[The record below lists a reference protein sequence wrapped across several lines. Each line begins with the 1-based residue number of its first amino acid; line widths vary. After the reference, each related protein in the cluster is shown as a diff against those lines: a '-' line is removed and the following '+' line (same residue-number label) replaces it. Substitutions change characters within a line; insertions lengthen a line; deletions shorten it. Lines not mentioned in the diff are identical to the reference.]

1 MKKMLSLLVC
11 GMLVVGMVGCDSTED
26 IAEDAYND
34 AKDKV
39 EDNAEPVEEPKDEV
53 VEPEVVEEKER
64 ANKEALASDLE
75 STIANSMGANYEV
88 AAVID
93 DNGDCN
99 IAIAD
104 TTTIY
109 SGYDKETI
117 KSLSKQYG
125 LESGAIGIQENAETV
140 FVNAGYTNMNVTLMI
155 TGADYVPFMVVMHGI
170 ATYY

>member
-11 GMLVVGMVGCDSTED
+11 GMLVIGMVGCDSTED
-26 IAEDAYND
+26 IAEDAYSD

-39 EDNAEPVEEPKDEV
+39 EDTAEPVEEPKDDV
-53 VEPEVVEEKER
+53 VEPELVEEKER

-88 AAVID
+88 AVVID

-99 IAIAD
+99 IGIAD

>member
-11 GMLVVGMVGCDSTED
+11 GMLVIGMVGCDSTED

-39 EDNAEPVEEPKDEV
+39 EDTAEPVEEPKDEV
-53 VEPEVVEEKER
+53 VEPELVEEKER

-88 AAVID
+88 AVVID

-99 IAIAD
+99 IGIAD
-104 TTTIY
+104 TTTVY

-125 LESGAIGIQENAETV
+125 LESGAIGIQENAERV
-140 FVNAGYTNMNVTLMI
+140 FVNAGYTDMNVTLMI

>member
-11 GMLVVGMVGCDSTED
+11 GMLVIGMVGCDSTED

-39 EDNAEPVEEPKDEV
+39 EDTAEPVEEPKDEV
-53 VEPEVVEEKER
+53 VEPELVEEKER

-88 AAVID
+88 AVVID

-99 IAIAD
+99 IGIAD

-125 LESGAIGIQENAETV
+125 LESGAISIQENAETV

>member
-11 GMLVVGMVGCDSTED
+11 GMLVVGMIGCESTED
-26 IAEDAYND
+26 TA
-34 AKDKV
+34 V
-39 EDNAEPVEEPKDEV
+39 EDNAVPMEDTAEPVEEPKDEV
-53 VEPEVVEEKER
+53 VEPGPTDEEVR
-64 ANKEALASDLE
+64 ANKEALAKQVE
-75 STIANSMGANYEV
+75 TTIANSMGSNYEV

-93 DNGDCN
+93 DDGNCN
-99 IAIAD
+99 IGIAD

-117 KSLSKQYG
+117 KAMSKQYG

>member
-39 EDNAEPVEEPKDEV
+39 EDTTEPVEEPKDEV
-53 VEPEVVEEKER
+53 VEPELVEEKER

-88 AAVID
+88 AVVID

-99 IAIAD
+99 IGIAD

>member
-11 GMLVVGMVGCDSTED
+11 GMLVVGMIGCESAED
-26 IAEDAYND
+26 TAEDAYEA

-39 EDNAEPVEEPKDEV
+39 EDTAEPAEEPKDEV
-53 VEPEVVEEKER
+53 VEPEIVDEKER

-88 AAVID
+88 AVVID

-99 IAIAD
+99 IGIAD

>member
-11 GMLVVGMVGCDSTED
+11 GMLVFGMVGCDSTED

-53 VEPEVVEEKER
+53 VEPEIVDEKER

-88 AAVID
+88 AVVID

-99 IAIAD
+99 IGIAD
-104 TTTIY
+104 TTTVY

>member
-39 EDNAEPVEEPKDEV
+39 EDTAEPAEEPEDEV
-53 VEPEVVEEKER
+53 VEPELVEEKER

-88 AAVID
+88 AVVID

-99 IAIAD
+99 IGIAD

>member
-11 GMLVVGMVGCDSTED
+11 GMLVVGMVGCNSTED

-39 EDNAEPVEEPKDEV
+39 EDTAEPVEEPKDEV
-53 VEPEVVEEKER
+53 VEPELVEEKER

-88 AAVID
+88 AVVID

-99 IAIAD
+99 IGIAD

-125 LESGAIGIQENAETV
+125 LESGAIGIQKNAEEV
-140 FVNAGYTNMNVTLMI
+140 FVNAGYTDMNVTLMI

>member
-39 EDNAEPVEEPKDEV
+39 EDNVEPVEEPKDEV
-53 VEPEVVEEKER
+53 VEPEIVEEKER

-88 AAVID
+88 AVVID

-99 IAIAD
+99 IGIAD

>member
-11 GMLVVGMVGCDSTED
+11 GILVVGMVGCESAED
-26 IAEDAYND
+26 TAEDAYEA

-39 EDNAEPVEEPKDEV
+39 EDTAEPVEEPKDEV
-53 VEPEVVEEKER
+53 VEPEVVDKEER

-88 AAVID
+88 AVVID

-99 IAIAD
+99 IGIAD

>member
-11 GMLVVGMVGCDSTED
+11 GMLVVGMIGCESAED
-26 IAEDAYND
+26 TAEDAYND

-39 EDNAEPVEEPKDEV
+39 EDTAEPVEEPKDEV
-53 VEPEVVEEKER
+53 VEPELVEEKER

-88 AAVID
+88 AVVID

-99 IAIAD
+99 IGIAD

-125 LESGAIGIQENAETV
+125 LESGAISIQENAEAV

>member
-11 GMLVVGMVGCDSTED
+11 GMLVVGMIGCESTED
-26 IAEDAYND
+26 IAVEDNAVP
-34 AKDKV
+34 A

-53 VEPEVVEEKER
+53 VEPEPTDEEVR
-64 ANKEALASDLE
+64 ANKEALASDLK

-93 DNGDCN
+93 DDGNCN

-125 LESGAIGIQENAETV
+125 LESGAIGIQENAEDV
-140 FVNAGYTNMNVTLMI
+140 FVNAGYTDMNVTLMI